1 MKRDRHGAERSGR
14 LAETLAAL
22 WLAAKFYRIVAR
34 RSRGPLGEIDLIAR
48 KGRLLVAVEV
58 KRRGTA
64 ATAVEA
70 ITPRQRRRIEAAAEA
85 FRARQPDAATLS
97 LRFDV
102 VLVVPRRLPH
112 HVVDAWRP

>member
-1 MKRDRHGAERSGR
+1 MKNDRHKAERAGR
-14 LAETLAAL
+14 LAETIAAL
-22 WLAAKFYRIVAR
+22 WLGAKLYRIVAR
-34 RSRGPLGEIDLIAR
+34 RARGPLGEIDLIAR
-48 KGRLLVAVEV
+48 KGDLLVAVEV

-64 ATAVEA
+64 ATAIEA
-70 ITPRQRRRIEAAAEA
+70 ITPRQRRRIQAAAEA
-85 FRARQPDAATLS
+85 FRARQPDAGRLS

>member
-1 MKRDRHGAERSGR
+1 MTRDRHRAERQGR
-14 LAETLAAL
+14 WAESVAAL
-22 WLAAKFYRIVAR
+22 WLGAKLYRIVAR
-34 RSRGPLGEIDLIAR
+34 RARGPLGEIDLIAR
-48 KGRLLVAVEV
+48 KGNLLVAVEV

-64 ATAVEA
+64 LSAIES
-70 ITPRQRRRIEAAAEA
+70 ITPRQRRRIQAAAEA
-85 FRARQPDAATLS
+85 FRARQPDADRLS